1 MPSAL
6 PSQSQSQSQSQYRS
20 SHFATSSS
28 SSSSPAAASA
38 LRPHTLSP
46 SSSSSSSSSSS
57 APKLASPSTSSSTG
71 SSTGAAAAAAAAAP
85 IAPVAAGLPSPSPSL
100 QQVQSITNLAQVHAL
115 IATLEAE
122 GVVIEQD
129 LDALLGQR
137 DRIEAKLETLQ
148 FLAPKLQVLE
158 NDAKQLHGTIS
169 FTCRLAENVSGKV
182 RELDGAQSNVRLCI
196 KRVEDIL
203 DLKNCVE
210 GVQSA
215 LARGDF
221 ESAAKHIH
229 SYQSIDPAL
238 LSAAESTTSATSAVA
253 AALGDDGALDSHREH
268 RSPVQALQEAERV
281 VRVTIAEK
289 FAAAASAVASGRGST
304 DEITRF
310 FVLFPLINLHEDGL
324 EKLSAFVCGQ
334 VVQLLD
340 GKFRELSRNEN
351 GKLSQVVFV
360 DLFVQLFTAVAKT
373 VDQYQP
379 IIEEHYGFGY
389 LSVLLRRL
397 QFECDR
403 QAQKIL
409 NVFMTERDFR
419 KKVREVQ
426 AQMTRVQ
433 KASATTNDA
442 IDPRDVDI
450 QLVEIALF
458 SSHTQSYN
466 KYMRKHAEDDTR
478 AFTDASAA
486 ESATLSSQNGP
497 LLPSIASARLN
508 FERFMDACELNKLM
522 HELVGNYI
530 VMEEFYMKHSVLK
543 AITMDK
549 HEPGTLTSSGVDD
562 VFYVLKKCTRRALSS
577 GNVNIVCAM
586 INHANTI
593 IDSDLKADLQA
604 KLRANVPSVSSDL
617 KEMFQSRLTFDVG
630 STAAA
635 LRATYMV
642 LLNNTEVS
650 SEYTVKLMKG
660 LEQESLSLFTLE
672 SEQKK
677 LESLL
682 SDMAST
688 GNSLRH
694 LLQSAMEQF
703 FFASL
708 LPRIKTALDALSS
721 VSYVIDDQAF
731 ADNDVSDPFV
741 VPFVNELQALIMPLR
756 SMMTDSNYDS
766 LVGIVAQYVTAQM
779 EARIFDMSFNA
790 LGGIQLDKDLRALT
804 GYFSGMTQKTVRDR
818 FTRLHQICSLL
829 LLERVQDAVDH
840 WNSQL
845 SWRLTPSEVLKV
857 LGLRVDFKKEEVQR
871 VRL

>member
-351 GKLSQVVFV
+351 GKSELLV
-360 DLFVQLFTAVAKT
+360 LGKLFTAVAKT

-466 KYMRKHAEDDTR
+466 KYMRKHAEVGHT
-478 AFTDASAA
+478 
-486 ESATLSSQNGP
+486 NGP